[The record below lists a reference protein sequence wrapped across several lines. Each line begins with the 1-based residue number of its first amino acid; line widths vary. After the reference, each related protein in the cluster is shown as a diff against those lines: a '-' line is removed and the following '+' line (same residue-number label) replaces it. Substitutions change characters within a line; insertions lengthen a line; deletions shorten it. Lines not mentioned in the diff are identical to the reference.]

1 MKRAALDGAGAGYD
15 DCATVSGAGDGA
27 RAQDGGNRK
36 ESGYA
41 DVYRPAAL
49 PGALVT
55 MATLGLSRLDG
66 FETSHGACARCG
78 ARGRVIRARQEAA
91 DVR

>member
-1 MKRAALDGAGAGYD
+1 MKRAALGAAGAGYD

-41 DVYRPAAL
+41 DVYRPRKL
-49 PGALVT
+49 HRTGNPQRPGLAQ
-55 MATLGLSRLDG
+55 AG
-66 FETSHGACARCG
+66 
-78 ARGRVIRARQEAA
+78 GRVPQAMREGSRAS
-91 DVR
+91 